1 MSSRYNLS
9 REIVCWCMRLL
20 CVTRIFR
27 LKSAKRRRR
36 RKESVRI
43 LFNRKKKTYVSVHNS
58 IIFFLSMSP
67 YRNRKRWT
75 KNMLI
80 SQASRFF
87 FFLSS
92 ILRKILTCGM
102 WGKYVTLSTKKN
114 SRSKSIN
121 SPYCRQ
127 RKRDDCCRWSFVRF
141 FFFVLS

>member
-87 FFLSS
+87 FLSLFYIEKNFDMWYVRQICHIINKKKQPFKIDKFS
-92 ILRKILTCGM
+92 IL
-102 WGKYVTLSTKKN
+102 SAKKKRWLLQMIF
-114 SRSKSIN
+114 RSFLLFCS
-121 SPYCRQ
+121 
-127 RKRDDCCRWSFVRF
+127 
-141 FFFVLS
+141 